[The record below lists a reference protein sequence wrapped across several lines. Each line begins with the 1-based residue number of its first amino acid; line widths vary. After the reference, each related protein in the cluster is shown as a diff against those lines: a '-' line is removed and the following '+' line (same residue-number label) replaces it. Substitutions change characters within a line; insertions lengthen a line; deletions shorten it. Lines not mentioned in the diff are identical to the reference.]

1 MRGYIFLAIFIACWG
16 LLGRMIAI
24 LLLMSQER
32 LFVSLDVAAK
42 LLEQI
47 FYFDVSILRLF
58 WLLSYTGFIG
68 SVLNSPG
75 CR

>member
-1 MRGYIFLAIFIACWG
+1 
-16 LLGRMIAI
+16 MIAI

-32 LFVSLDVAAK
+32 LLVSLDVAAK

-47 FYFDVSILRLF
+47 FYFDVSILGLF
-58 WLLSYTGFIG
+58 WLLSYTGCIG